1 MPVREPEAI
10 LRSRKAD
17 LYCEVSQRGEI
28 RQYDGDGYGTAAC
41 DTGAYEALSI
51 TEQFPWQIFIPAI
64 LAEAI
69 KARIND

>member
-28 RQYDGDGYGTAAC
+28 RPYGGDGNGTAVC

-51 TEQFPWQIFIPAI
+51 TEPFLWQIFIPAI
-64 LAEAI
+64 QAGAI
-69 KARIND
+69 KSRIND